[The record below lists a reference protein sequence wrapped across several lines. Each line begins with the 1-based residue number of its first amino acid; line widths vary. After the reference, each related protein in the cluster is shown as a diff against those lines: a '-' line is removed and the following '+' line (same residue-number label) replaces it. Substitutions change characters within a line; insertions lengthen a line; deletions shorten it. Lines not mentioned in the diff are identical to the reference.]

1 MSLLLQRRWFASKP
15 FRTAM
20 TIGKRSKSFRRLQ
33 EQKSAARWKR
43 KASLPPPSNHPNP
56 VKLPRSRFPRNRLPP
71 LRMKI
76 GIGPI
81 PKNDSLCA
89 PPIQCIKLPP
99 SPNSRQNRRMK
110 RSCPQFPLFPLFLLF
125 LPWIGHR
132 MKRLWILHNAMEHKN
147 TMKHNSNETDSKLNE
162 SGNTNF
168 KHETQSN
175 LPHPST
181 VSTVSTVSTNASNS
195 PSSSEGRRG
204 RRSRG
209 LAAEGGRSPAGTAS
223 SGVSMAGKASTASGG
238 GKRGSKPAVSWTGLE
253 DETLQVLAQTFQFNW
268 DAIAKSRRA
277 ERKGMMGRNGV

>member
-1 MSLLLQRRWFASKP
+1 MLGSKTREQVKRRYEQLMAEKEE
-15 FRTAM
+15 
-20 TIGKRSKSFRRLQ
+20 KEKEQ
-33 EQKSAARWKR
+33 EQEEEKEEKEQEENGRSNRNARV
-43 KASLPPPSNHPNP
+43 L
-56 VKLPRSRFPRNRLPP
+56 RSSKETQL
-71 LRMKI
+71 
-76 GIGPI
+76 
-81 PKNDSLCA
+81 
-89 PPIQCIKLPP
+89 
-99 SPNSRQNRRMK
+99 
-110 RSCPQFPLFPLFLLF
+110 
-125 LPWIGHR
+125 
-132 MKRLWILHNAMEHKN
+132 N

-209 LAAEGGRSPAGTAS
+209 LAAEGGRSPAGSAS

>member
-1 MSLLLQRRWFASKP
+1 MLGSKTREQVKRRYEQLMAEKEEKEKEKEEEKEEKEEKEQEENGRSNRNARILRSSKE
-15 FRTAM
+15 TQ
-20 TIGKRSKSFRRLQ
+20 L
-33 EQKSAARWKR
+33 
-43 KASLPPPSNHPNP
+43 
-56 VKLPRSRFPRNRLPP
+56 
-71 LRMKI
+71 
-76 GIGPI
+76 
-81 PKNDSLCA
+81 
-89 PPIQCIKLPP
+89 
-99 SPNSRQNRRMK
+99 
-110 RSCPQFPLFPLFLLF
+110 
-125 LPWIGHR
+125 
-132 MKRLWILHNAMEHKN
+132 N

-209 LAAEGGRSPAGTAS
+209 LAAEGGRSPAGNAS